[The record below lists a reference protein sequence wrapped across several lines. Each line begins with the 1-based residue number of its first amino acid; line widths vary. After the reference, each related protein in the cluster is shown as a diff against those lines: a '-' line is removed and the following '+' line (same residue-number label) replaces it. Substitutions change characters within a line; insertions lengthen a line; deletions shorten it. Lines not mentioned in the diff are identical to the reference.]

1 MKKFSILI
9 SQVVPLNRENIDTDQ
24 IIPARFL
31 KETGIK
37 IFGQHLFRDW
47 RYNKNDNLNTNFV
60 LNNPYFSGQI
70 LLSGRNFGCGSSRE
84 HAVWAIMQYGFKVVI
99 SSFFA
104 DIFKENAFNNGLLT
118 LEVSN
123 TFLNKLFYQVEQNYK
138 TKILIN
144 LIKQKIMILET
155 SEYQNF
161 TINSYQKNCFL
172 NGYDNLSYL
181 RSITENIEM
190 FEKKTS
196 YFHII

>member
-31 KETGIK
+31 KESGIQ
-37 IFGQHLFRDW
+37 IFGKNLFRDW
-47 RYNKNDNLNTNFV
+47 RYHKNDDLNTNCI
-60 LNNPYFSGQI
+60 LNNPSFSGKI

-123 TFLNKLFYQVEQNYK
+123 IFLNKLFHQVEKNHK
-138 TKILIN
+138 TKILVN
-144 LIKQKIMILET
+144 LIQQKIIILET
-155 SEYQNF
+155 KAYQYF
-161 TINSYQKNCFL
+161 TINLYQKNCFI

-181 RSITENIEM
+181 RSRKDDIEK
-190 FEKKTS
+190 FETNTS
-196 YFHII
+196 YFN